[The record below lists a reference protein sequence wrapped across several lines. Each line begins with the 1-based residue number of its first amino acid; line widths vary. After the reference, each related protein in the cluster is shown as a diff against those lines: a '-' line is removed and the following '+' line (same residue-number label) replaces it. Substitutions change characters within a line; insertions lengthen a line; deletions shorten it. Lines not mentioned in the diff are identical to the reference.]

1 MFLYHKIIV
10 NSNQEP
16 SGTFWL
22 SCVLPS
28 LIYSSWQSR
37 IYRIHAVVSFSL
49 GPSLEILFVVRFS
62 VVVSVVL
69 LSPFSISSLFNKQTC
84 FITFFRRRRRFAV
97 SQFFVSK
104 TVPNNVEGLISHWHF
119 NSVAYKVTRHTAN
132 IISYIHIYI
141 YLFKYFFILNQKHSI
156 CPDVISVCLLMQDVN
171 EQSKHQFSTSKFVGL
186 SSLPFQ
192 LPTGW
197 LLFRGTQF

>member
-132 IISYIHIYI
+132 IISYIYIYI
-141 YLFKYFFILNQKHSI
+141 YICLSI
-156 CPDVISVCLLMQDVN
+156 
-171 EQSKHQFSTSKFVGL
+171 FL
-186 SSLPFQ
+186 SSIRNIRFVPTSSLCAFSCKTLMNRANTNFQ
-192 LPTGW
+192 RQNL
-197 LLFRGTQF
+197 